1 MPIDITMPSI
11 GPNAAAGQLS
21 RWLVTEGQHVKSG
34 EPIAEIESEKATME
48 VEAERDGVIAR
59 ILVAA
64 GNASVAAGDVIAVL
78 SQPGE
83 VLQPRVTERAPLRI
97 DSRRIKASPI
107 ARRLARERKVDLT
120 SLRGTGPGGRIVKA
134 DVEAIAHVSPPGPP
148 AMTVAAPATPTAP
161 ATDVSHEPPH
171 SVEPL
176 SAMRKTIARRLGESK
191 RTVPHFY
198 VTVDVN
204 VEELLRLRAE
214 VNASQPRKVSV
225 NDFLIKALGCA
236 LDRTPA
242 ANVRYGEDALLRYTR
257 ADISVAVA
265 TPAGLFTPVVRDVAS
280 KSVPT
285 IAAEMHELADRARAG
300 KLASH
305 EYQGGSA
312 SLSNLGMYG
321 VRQFDAVINPPQASI
336 LAIGAAEKRAVV
348 IDDQLRI
355 ATRMSVTG
363 SFDHRAIDGAVGAQ
377 LLTCFKQLVERPLQ
391 LLL

>member
-11 GPNAAAGQLS
+11 GPNIAAGLLS
-21 RWLVTEGQHVKSG
+21 RWLVTEGQQVKSG

-64 GNASVAAGDVIAVL
+64 GNAPVSVGDVIAVL

-83 VLQPRVTERAPLRI
+83 VVQPRIAERAPTRV

-120 SLRGTGPGGRIVKA
+120 TLRGTGPGGRIVKV
-134 DVEAIAHVSPPGPP
+134 DVEAARGSAPRDIQPVTQAPTPP
-148 AMTVAAPATPTAP
+148 TSTLE
-161 ATDVSHEPPH
+161 VSHEPPH
-171 SVEPL
+171 SVEQL
-176 SAMRKTIARRLGESK
+176 STMRKTIARRLGESK

-198 VTVDVN
+198 VTVDVS
-204 VEELLRLRAE
+204 VDELLRLRAE
-214 VNASQPRKVSV
+214 VNASQSRKVSV
-225 NDFLIKALGCA
+225 NDLLIKALGCA
-236 LDRTPA
+236 LQRTPA
-242 ANVRYGEDALLRYTR
+242 ANVRYGDDALLRYTR
-257 ADISVAVA
+257 ADVSVAVA

-280 KSVPT
+280 KSVVI
-285 IAAEMHELADRARAG
+285 IAAEMHDLAERARAG
-300 KLASH
+300 KLAVH

-348 IDDQLRI
+348 IEDQLRI
-355 ATRMSVTG
+355 ATQMSVTG

-377 LLTCFKQLVERPLQ
+377 LLTSFKQLIERPLQ